1 MDLWGPL
8 TGHTGSAQSRALP
21 PRPQNKDHGCGPTG
35 PSGMQSLR
43 SDMEGGPCED
53 KSKFGTLRAP
63 AHNCSA
69 SIMAPSGAL
78 EERQEPSG
86 EAGVGSGW
94 PRRKGRKVCLW
105 VARAWEGLA
114 VSGSQGPLHPE
125 GGALPRGDRFRLLLG
140 PRPNGNTHDTRMNIN
155 HLFLCITFVP

>member
-1 MDLWGPL
+1 MCSTRSSRPACGPCSIKVILMDLWGPL

-21 PRPQNKDHGCGPTG
+21 PRPQSKDHGCGPTG

-53 KSKFGTLRAP
+53 KSEFGTLRAP
-63 AHNCSA
+63 AHDCGA

-86 EAGVGSGW
+86 EAGRGERGERSACGSPGPGRGWRSQEAKGLFIPRVGHCPEGTGSG
-94 PRRKGRKVCLW
+94 CY
-105 VARAWEGLA
+105 
-114 VSGSQGPLHPE
+114 
-125 GGALPRGDRFRLLLG
+125 
-140 PRPNGNTHDTRMNIN
+140 
-155 HLFLCITFVP
+155 